1 MTTVGCTFCGIVADP
16 ARAATFYEDDA
27 AIGILDLRQPGWPD
41 AVHALVIPRQH
52 VELLDD
58 LDDETAGGLM
68 RAVVQVAR
76 IVRAAFSPEG
86 YNLWQSNGAAGGQEV
101 PHVHLHVI
109 TRRAGDGLLRIY
121 PAAPEL
127 PTPADLDAV
136 AERLRA
142 VTPEVRA
149 AGPPTDRP

>member
-1 MTTVGCTFCGIVADP
+1 MTADDCTFCGIVADP

-41 AVHALVIPRQH
+41 AVHALVIPRPH
-52 VELLDD
+52 VEVLDK
-58 LDDETAGGLM
+58 LDDETASGLM
-68 RAVVQVAR
+68 RAAVQVAR
-76 IVRAAFSPEG
+76 IVRAAVSPEG

-109 TRRAGDGLLRIY
+109 SRRTGDGLLRIY
-121 PAAPEL
+121 PTAPKL
-127 PTPADLDAV
+127 PAPGDLAAV

-149 AGPPTDRP
+149 AGPKGRQ